1 MWDLLDFLP
10 IPVTQKKPRNT
21 VDIGFFFKSVL
32 HSHLPTIHVVFS
44 ATAFLTD
51 KVVREGDACWP
62 VGQSMPSK
70 SLHIVHVL
78 LERGSIQLGGELMCL
93 KKCTSLVCIRL
104 HLIADLKAKQSG
116 ERMVHW
122 SNPQMSTSKQGFKC
136 SVL

>member
-70 SLHIVHVL
+70 SLHIVHVR
-78 LERGSIQLGGELMCL
+78 LEKGRIQLGGVDVSQEM
-93 KKCTSLVCIRL
+93 
-104 HLIADLKAKQSG
+104 HLIS
-116 ERMVHW
+116 VHTVAFDSRPKSETKW
-122 SNPQMSTSKQGFKC
+122 GANGALVESTN
-136 SVL
+136 VD